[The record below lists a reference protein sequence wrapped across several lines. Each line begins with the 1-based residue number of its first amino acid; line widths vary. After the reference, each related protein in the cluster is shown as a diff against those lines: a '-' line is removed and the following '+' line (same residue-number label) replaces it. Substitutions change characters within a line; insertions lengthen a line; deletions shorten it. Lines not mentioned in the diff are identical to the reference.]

1 MSAKTPSILIGVLAY
16 VILSI
21 LLQFFAVGAGPMSGV
36 LSCLVILGSAMVGV
50 WHYTSTNES
59 TIPAG
64 EGAGIG
70 ALVGIGGALLAGGLS
85 LLLISAGAMPD
96 PSDLAVEQ
104 MRAQGLSDE
113 QIESQRGMVE
123 LFSSPVM
130 VLLVGSVLGALVGAI
145 GGAIGASVFKKGGDA
160 PAEPGF

>member
-1 MSAKTPSILIGVLAY
+1 MSNKVPSVLIGVFAY

-21 LLQFFAVGAGPMSGV
+21 LLQFFAVGGMMSGV

-50 WHYTSTNES
+50 WHYTSTNEL

-70 ALVGIGGALLAGGLS
+70 ASVGIGGALLAGLLS
-85 LLLISAGAMPD
+85 LLLISAGAMPN
-96 PSDLAVEQ
+96 PADLAVEQ
-104 MRAQGLSDE
+104 MRAQGLTDE

-123 LFSSPVM
+123 LFSSPLM
-130 VLLVGSVLGALVGAI
+130 VLLIGGVLGALVGAI
-145 GGAIGASVFKKGGDA
+145 GGVIGASVFKKGGEA
-160 PAEPGF
+160 PVEPGF

>member
-16 VILSI
+16 VILSL
-21 LLQFFAVGAGPMSGV
+21 LLQFFAAGGMMSGA
-36 LSCLVILGSAMVGV
+36 LGCLVILGSAMVGV
-50 WHYTSTNES
+50 WHYTSTNQL

-70 ALVGIGGALLAGGLS
+70 ALVGIGGALLAGALS
-85 LLLISAGAMPD
+85 LFLISAGAMPD
-96 PSDLAVEQ
+96 PSDLALEQ

-123 LFSSPVM
+123 LFSSPLM
-130 VLLVGSVLGALVGAI
+130 VLLVGGVLGALVGAI
-145 GGAIGASVFKKGGDA
+145 GGAIGASVFKKGGAA